1 MGVRRVPFSQEIR
14 ALTPEPADNPS
25 VPSGV
30 ELAPGVVVPDATLN
44 FSFTTSRGPGGQNV
58 NKRLTAC
65 ELRVRV
71 EDLPLRE
78 PTKNRLRKLAGAR
91 LTTDDELIILSDE
104 HRSQQ
109 QNKAETLTRLRE
121 LLVKALTPPKPRKKT
136 RPTKGSKERRIQ
148 AKKEAGEK
156 KSRRQKPEW

>member
-1 MGVRRVPFSQEIR
+1 M
-14 ALTPEPADNPS
+14 TPEPQQPASPAPGDQPT
-25 VPSGV
+25 VGGV
-30 ELAPGVVVPDATLN
+30 DIAPGVVVPEASLN

-65 ELRVRV
+65 ELRLRV
-71 EDLPLRE
+71 DDLPIRE
-78 PTKNRLRKLAGAR
+78 PAKNRLRKLAGAR
-91 LTTDDELIILSDE
+91 LTTEDELILVSDE

-121 LLVKALTPPKPRKKT
+121 LLVRALTPPKPRKKT
-136 RPTKGSKERRIQ
+136 RPTKGSKERRLK

-156 KSRRQKPEW
+156 KSRRQKPNW

>member
-1 MGVRRVPFSQEIR
+1 MAI
-14 ALTPEPADNPS
+14 EPADNQS

-30 ELAPGVVVPDATLN
+30 ELAPGVVVPDATLG

-78 PTKNRLRKLAGAR
+78 PAKNRLRRLAGAR

>member
-1 MGVRRVPFSQEIR
+1 MPTS
-14 ALTPEPADNPS
+14 PDNPMPPQS
-25 VPSGV
+25 APASGV
-30 ELAPGVVVPDATLN
+30 EVAPGVVVPEGVLR

-65 ELRVRV
+65 ELRLRV
-71 EDLPLRE
+71 EDLPLRA
-78 PTKNRLRKLAGAR
+78 PAKDRLRRLAGAR
-91 LTTDDELIILSDE
+91 LTGEDELIFVSDE

-109 QNKAETLTRLRE
+109 QNKSETLARLRE
-121 LLVKALTPPKPRKKT
+121 MLVRAITPPRPRVKTKPT
-136 RPTKGSKERRIQ
+136 RGSKERRIQ